1 MKILL
6 KLCWRALLHRK
17 FRLGSTILAIAAV
30 SCLMIWFVGSLDL
43 TSMLQRDTVR
53 HTFGEYS
60 LAMFRDDGFS
70 SEDLAKL
77 AASDLIEYLDS
88 ARQTD
93 PEVTLNGV
101 EFTSAAFR
109 QSPKLTG
116 IDRMNAAPF
125 SMDEGRWFTE
135 PGECVVSSTAEA
147 VLFRGAEGDRKF
159 IEPGDT
165 LTVKTAAGETV
176 LTVVGT
182 FKQSAMAPQTAARRG
197 PTGTFSF
204 GFGSG
209 LGVSQKK
216 PAAPQASSVP
226 QASQSTASAGNAS
239 VSAEKAAQAERGPR
253 GKGGRGQAAL
263 SGGNGGERRKAI
275 RGPWSAAEVGLSA
288 PAVYVSMEDQHKIS
302 GAQGAVNLIFVK
314 LKPEKTPEEFY
325 AQAETILGKPLEEL
339 EIEKADAVT
348 LQAQTAQKQ
357 SVDTIFAQAWAAMG
371 IVIVTAILIIFT
383 TLNMDVSERTR
394 YLAMLRTLG
403 LTRFQ
408 VACSVILEGLFL
420 GILGW
425 LLGMLAG
432 WGLLEWLAYSSSGEW
447 IFLPL
452 SGANILLAFIC
463 TLAGAFIA
471 SIVPAIRATF
481 VSPVES
487 MVRRNRNLGAKD
499 LFIAA
504 LLGVIL
510 LGIIPYIVFLPM
522 ENETR
527 QFLFGTLGTFCF
539 GMGFFLFFPWT
550 ILATE
555 RIGAPILAFLFRFDP
570 RFLRDQLAGNQLR
583 SLMTALIMS
592 LGLGLYTAIL
602 IWSSSMLYRFV
613 TQEGTIPFALV
624 RIDDAITSDEAASA
638 LRQMPGVD
646 PEKFMETAVAQP
658 QLEKSLG
665 EKMQDAGAMNPS
677 VVLMGVDPN
686 LAYAEKDPMID
697 LRFLEGD
704 RESARLAMTAE
715 PQERVCVVTSELS
728 ENGGLRVGDT
738 LRLQLPGKSEPP
750 RYASYRII
758 GVADFPGM
766 LWFTKFGN
774 VRVNA
779 GRCCAMAFAPREIV
793 KKDFRTPENEFF
805 WFNTQG
811 KVPHKE
817 LQESLT
823 KIVYAQTR
831 RNFLPETDAEFNEAR
846 FAEISD
852 AKESGI
858 SGMPDFLVSLHPG
871 AARKEAAFAIRA
883 LDGMPTEDLLYVNA
897 ARASLTDGGTAI
909 LYGVDPQIAFRL
921 TAPMLS
927 FPFTEG
933 SAADALKALCDSE
946 NACVVTAEFAK
957 RRGLKLGDTVTLNLP
972 KDPNAAAS
980 RGPGKGGP
988 GMGGRGGNAEG
999 PGSAGPGMGGRG
1011 RNAAGP
1017 GSDAPGM
1024 GGRGGNAVQTAE
1036 FTIAGIV
1043 EFPEWQK
1050 LAERTGTLMRRDV
1063 ETVIFTTQ
1071 APVKNEFRAK
1081 EFQHYWF
1088 PLRNGTDRNA
1098 LSAGIQDA
1106 ARKAAVLNRGSDL
1119 LARRDMIRQMQ
1130 GAQLATIES
1139 VNGSL
1144 QSRAGNVIG
1153 MMTKMPLIMLAI
1165 STIAIL
1171 NTMIVSVFTRRWEM
1185 GVLRACG
1192 ITRSGLVRLIL
1203 AEAILIGS
1211 CAIAMSFLFGIFYSW
1226 LLIHITSMF
1235 GIVTPPLIIPWSK
1248 VGFGFTLTLCFCLA
1262 ASIYPALVA
1271 GRKEPVELLR
1281 RKE

>member
-6 KLCWRALLHRK
+6 KLCWRGLLHRK

-43 TSMLQRDTVR
+43 TSMLQRDEVR
-53 HTFGEYS
+53 NTFGEYS

-70 SEDLAKL
+70 AENLEKLAK
-77 AASDLIEYLDS
+77 SDLIEYLDS

-101 EFTSAAFR
+101 KFTSAAFR

-116 IDRMNAAPF
+116 IDRLNAAPF
-125 SMDEGRWFTE
+125 PMDEGRWFTA
-135 PGECVVSSTAEA
+135 PGECVVSSTAGS

-165 LTVKTAAGETV
+165 LTVKSAAGETK

-182 FKQSAMAPQTAARRG
+182 FKQTAMAPQTGARRG

-226 QASQSTASAGNAS
+226 QASQSTASAENAS

-253 GKGGRGQAAL
+253 GKGGRGQSAL

-288 PAVYVSMEDQHKIS
+288 PAVYVSLEDQHRIS

-314 LKPEKTPEEFY
+314 LKKEKTPEEFY
-325 AQAETILGKPLEEL
+325 SQAETILGKTLEEL
-339 EIEKADAVT
+339 AIEKADAKT
-348 LQAQTAQKQ
+348 LQAQQTQKQ

-408 VACSVILEGLFL
+408 VAFCVILEGLFL

-425 LLGMLAG
+425 ALGMLAG
-432 WGLLEWLAYSSSGEW
+432 WGLLEWLAYSASGEW

-452 SGANILLAFIC
+452 SGTNILLAFFC
-463 TLAGAFIA
+463 TLAGSFIA

-481 VSPVES
+481 VSPVDS
-487 MVRRNRNLGAKD
+487 MVRRNRNLGTKD

-527 QFLFGTLGTFCF
+527 QLLFGTLGTFCF

-555 RIGAPILAFLFRFDP
+555 RVGAPVLAFLFRFDP
-570 RFLRDQLAGNQLR
+570 RFLRNQLAGNQVR

-592 LGLGLYTAIL
+592 LGLGLYTAIQ

-613 TQEGTIPFALV
+613 TQDGTIPFALV

-646 PEKFMETAVAQP
+646 PEKFMELAVAQP

-677 VVLMGVDPN
+677 VILMGIDPH
-686 LAYAEKDPMID
+686 LAYAEKDPMLN

-704 RESARLAMTAE
+704 RETARLAMTAE
-715 PQERVCVVTSELS
+715 TQDRVCVVTSELS
-728 ENGGLRVGDT
+728 ENGGLRIGDT
-738 LRLQLPGKSEPP
+738 LQLQLPGRNDPP
-750 RYASYRII
+750 RYAPYQII
-758 GVADFPGM
+758 GIVDFPGM

-774 VRVNA
+774 VRVSA
-779 GRCCAMAFAPREIV
+779 GRNCAMVFASRETV
-793 KKDFRTPENEFF
+793 QKDFRTPENEFF

-811 KVPHKE
+811 KVLHEELKE
-817 LQESLT
+817 RLA
-823 KIVYAQTR
+823 KIVYAQTH
-831 RNFLPETDAEFNEAR
+831 RNFLPETDAEFDTAQ
-846 FAEISD
+846 FAEIADSTE
-852 AKESGI
+852 AGLA
-858 SGMPDFLVSLHPG
+858 GLPDILVSLHPG
-871 AARKEAAFAIRA
+871 AARREAAFAIRA
-883 LDGMPTEDLLYVNA
+883 IDGIPTEDLLYVNA
-897 ARASLTDGGTAI
+897 ARASLTDGGSAI
-909 LYGVDPQIAFRL
+909 LYGVDPQIAFRNQ
-921 TAPMLS
+921 APMIS
-927 FPFTEG
+927 FTFTEG
-933 SAADALKALCDSE
+933 SQAEALKALCDSE

-957 RRGLKLGDTVTLNLP
+957 HRGLKLGDTVSLNLP
-972 KDPNAAAS
+972 KDPNSAVS
-980 RGPGKGGP
+980 RGP
-988 GMGGRGGNAEG
+988 GMGGRGRNADG

-1011 RNAAGP
+1011 GNADDP
-1017 GSDAPGM
+1017 GSAGPGM
-1024 GGRGGNAVQTAE
+1024 GGRGGNTVQTAE

-1043 EFPEWQK
+1043 EFPEWRK

-1071 APVKNEFRAK
+1071 ALVKNEFRAK

-1088 PLRNGTDRNA
+1088 PLAEGADRNV
-1098 LSAGIQDA
+1098 LSTRIQDA
-1106 ARKAAVLNRGSDL
+1106 ARKAAVLNRESDL

-1185 GVLRACG
+1185 GVLRSCG
-1192 ITRSGLVRLIL
+1192 ITRGGLVRLIL
-1203 AEAILIGS
+1203 AESILIGF
-1211 CAIAMSFLFGIFYSW
+1211 CAIAMSFLFGVFYSW

-1235 GIVTPPLIIPWSK
+1235 GIVTPPLLIPWSQ
-1248 VGFGFTLTLCFCLA
+1248 VGFGFALTVFFCLA
-1262 ASIYPALVA
+1262 ASIYPALVT
-1271 GRKEPVELLR
+1271 GQKEPVELLR